1 MKIIAVGA
9 GEVGF
14 HIAQR
19 LSEEGQDVVVIDRD
33 PVKIR
38 RITDNLDVQALLG
51 SGTSPRVLKDAGI
64 KDADMLVAATDSDE
78 ANLISCLLA
87 RNLNPYMVKVARIKD
102 PEYLEE
108 QDLFGEELLGV
119 DHIINPNSVMVDT
132 IRRVMEVPGASDVI
146 EFVDGRVKLIG
157 FTVPKDSPHIGRQLL
172 NFKDLE
178 GQLLVGAIVRGESVI
193 IPSGEDVIQA
203 DDLVYIVVNNDQI
216 KPILDLFHI
225 KEEGL
230 RRVIIVGAGTTGSSL
245 AAVLDRTK
253 ISAKIID
260 TDSQR
265 CARLSETLER
275 VIVINGDG
283 TDKDLLMEEN
293 VADSDFMV
301 AVTSDEETN
310 ILISLLAKAL
320 GVRKTITRVSKMSYI
335 PLVSALGVDTVVSP
349 RLSAVSAILHFI
361 RRGRIISVA
370 PLKGEH
376 AEAIEAEALETSAIV
391 NLPLSQVKFPK
402 GSIVGAIV
410 RGDEIIIPRGD
421 SIIRP
426 KDRLII
432 FVLSKVVPK
441 LEDLLTVK
449 LEYF

>member
-1 MKIIAVGA
+1 VKIIAVGA

-146 EFVDGRVKLIG
+146 DFVDGRVKLIG

-172 NFKDLE
+172 TFKDLE

-320 GVRKTITRVSKMSYI
+320 GVKKTITRVSKMSYI

-376 AEAIEAEALETSAIV
+376 AEAIEAEAMETSAIV
-391 NLPLSQVKFPK
+391 NLPLSQVRFPK